1 MAYDSDRRLNYLDDE
16 ITSRLGAINAIAR
29 GTINIADTNAA
40 ASNTATITAVVLAR
54 SILTPLGYTHSAA
67 AITDSIIFNSRIELT
82 NTTTVTLTINGVT
95 GSALTL
101 TGGYQVVEY
110 AA

>member
-29 GTINIADTNAA
+29 GTIAITDTNVAS
-40 ASNTATITAVVLAR
+40 SNTATITAVVLAR
-54 SILTPLGYTHSAA
+54 SVLTHLGHTHSSA
-67 AITDSIIFNSRIELT
+67 AITDSVVFGSRMELT
-82 NTTTVTLTINGVT
+82 NTTTVTFSIHGITAASIQ
-95 GSALTL
+95 A